1 MWQIYLNYHQR
12 MGILPPK
19 KSVNHNKYSFAKKQR
34 MFGVFAIHEPCSQA
48 RVLYATLAQ
57 FNFWFFE
64 GGLRIELKVIME
76 EGVVGLL
83 TLVLHRTNIN

>member
-1 MWQIYLNYHQR
+1 

-64 GGLRIELKVIME
+64 GGLRIELIVIME